1 MSKSKLH
8 LSGLKIII
16 ALIFLFSTISSL
28 PPQEQQEKEK
38 EKEKKLTQDI
48 TEQKSRD
55 KATFLEQ
62 LEAEGEE
69 YFIESL
75 FQKTKELDQLKLEFA
90 EFQERFGEVSID
102 IRDERENLRNS
113 VKKLNDLVNRK
124 SMELKN
130 LTEEIEAL
138 KQRVKKLEKREV
150 KNPN

>member
-1 MSKSKLH
+1 M
-8 LSGLKIII
+8 
-16 ALIFLFSTISSL
+16 
-28 PPQEQQEKEK
+28 
-38 EKEKKLTQDI
+38 
-48 TEQKSRD
+48 
-55 KATFLEQ
+55 
-62 LEAEGEE
+62 
-69 YFIESL
+69 
-75 FQKTKELDQLKLEFA
+75 KLEFA